1 MTDSRIS
8 NTTSDGTQLAPGVWK
23 MHLVIWTLGLF
34 MVCIVGYGFYSGDRI
49 NTVDA
54 PLVQAAMKIKLE
66 ASTTNLV
73 LEGILGD
80 GFVGGL
86 EPVWK
91 PLDRAFLNF
100 RSIFNESKKRKTM
113 LPFQANTLDSADID
127 KLESKLSE
135 FKDNA
140 RKRFEGKR
148 ISLLDEDVD
157 RIYRLAFKNLT
168 GDLNKLEEKLREL
181 MSKNLRL
188 FRYSQTIMVILCVL
202 LTLLAG
208 IMFQRFE
215 RRQERAYRSLQ
226 DANEQLEKEIAERER
241 SEKAV
246 RASEERYRQI
256 VKELK
261 DFSTAV
267 SHDLR
272 APLINLKGFSKEIE
286 AALDVTRPVVDA
298 ALAELSEK
306 RKKEVAAAFFED
318 LPEAVDFIDASV
330 SKMERLINSILK
342 LSRLDR
348 RELKSETLDMKK
360 IVQDTLKSL
369 GHQIKARGIE
379 VSVGNL
385 PETPADK
392 VAMEQILS
400 NLLSNAI
407 NYLDPGRTGKIEIT
421 GESRPDENVFQIRDN
436 GRGIQKFDIEKVFNL
451 FERLGNDSAAG
462 EGMGLAYVRA
472 LVRRHGGDV
481 FCESEYGAGSKFT
494 FTISKRIV

>member
-1 MTDSRIS
+1 
-8 NTTSDGTQLAPGVWK
+8 
-23 MHLVIWTLGLF
+23 
-34 MVCIVGYGFYSGDRI
+34 
-49 NTVDA
+49 
-54 PLVQAAMKIKLE
+54 
-66 ASTTNLV
+66 
-73 LEGILGD
+73 
-80 GFVGGL
+80 
-86 EPVWK
+86 
-91 PLDRAFLNF
+91 
-100 RSIFNESKKRKTM
+100 
-113 LPFQANTLDSADID
+113 
-127 KLESKLSE
+127 
-135 FKDNA
+135 
-140 RKRFEGKR
+140 
-148 ISLLDEDVD
+148 VD

-168 GDLNKLEEKLREL
+168 NDLNKLEEKLREL

-226 DANEQLEKEIAERER
+226 HANEQLEKEIAERER

-246 RASEERYRQI
+246 RASELRYRQL
-256 VKELK
+256 VEELK

-306 RKKEVAAAFFED
+306 RKKEVAAAFYED

-330 SKMERLINSILK
+330 AKMERLINSILK

-348 RELKSETLDMKK
+348 RELKPETLDMKK

-385 PETPADK
+385 PETRADK

>member
-1 MTDSRIS
+1 
-8 NTTSDGTQLAPGVWK
+8 
-23 MHLVIWTLGLF
+23 
-34 MVCIVGYGFYSGDRI
+34 
-49 NTVDA
+49 
-54 PLVQAAMKIKLE
+54 
-66 ASTTNLV
+66 
-73 LEGILGD
+73 
-80 GFVGGL
+80 
-86 EPVWK
+86 
-91 PLDRAFLNF
+91 
-100 RSIFNESKKRKTM
+100 M

-188 FRYSQTIMVILCVL
+188 FRYSQTIMVIACIL

-226 DANEQLEKEIAERER
+226 HANEQLEKEIVQRER

-246 RASEERYRQI
+246 RASEERYRQM
-256 VKELK
+256 VKELR

-272 APLINLKGFSKEIE
+272 APLINFKGFSKEIK
-286 AALDVTRPVVDA
+286 AALDVTRPVIDT
-298 ALAELSEK
+298 ALTALSEK
-306 RKKEVAAAFFED
+306 RKKEVTAAFYED
-318 LPEAVDFIDASV
+318 IPEALDFIDASV

-342 LSRLDR
+342 LSRLGR
-348 RELKSETLDMKK
+348 RELKPETLDMNE

-369 GHQIKARGIE
+369 GHQIKACGIE
-379 VSVGNL
+379 VSVRDL
-385 PETPADK
+385 PETRADK
-392 VAMEQILS
+392 VSMEQVFS

-407 NYLDPGRTGKIEIT
+407 NYLDPGRTGEIEIA
-421 GESRPDENVFQIRDN
+421 GESRLDENVFQICDN
-436 GRGIQKFDIEKVFNL
+436 GRGIQNFDIEKVFNL
-451 FERLGNDSAAG
+451 FERLGNDSVAG

-472 LVRRHGGDV
+472 LIRRHGGDV

-494 FTISKRIV
+494 FTISKRLI

>member
-1 MTDSRIS
+1 
-8 NTTSDGTQLAPGVWK
+8 
-23 MHLVIWTLGLF
+23 MHLIIWALGFF

-73 LEGILGD
+73 LEGILGG
-80 GFVGGL
+80 GFVGGF
-86 EPVWK
+86 EPVLN

-100 RSIFNESKKRKTM
+100 RSLFDESKKRTTM
-113 LPFQANTLDSADID
+113 LPFQANTLDSGDID
-127 KLESKLSE
+127 ALESKLSE
-135 FKDNA
+135 FKESA

-148 ISLLDEDVD
+148 ISILDEDVD
-157 RIYRLAFKNLT
+157 RIYRRAFKNLV
-168 GDLNKLEEKLREL
+168 GDLDKLEEKLREL
-181 MSKNLRL
+181 MTKNLRL

-215 RRQERAYRSLQ
+215 RRQERAYRSLHY
-226 DANEQLEKEIAERER
+226 ANEQLEREIAERER

-246 RASEERYRQI
+246 RASELRYRQL

-261 DFSTAV
+261 DLSTAV

-272 APLINLKGFSKEIE
+272 APLINLKGFSKEIKTS
-286 AALDVTRPVVDA
+286 LDVTRPVVDA
-298 ALAELSEK
+298 ALAELSEE
-306 RKKEVAAAFFED
+306 RKNEVAAAFYED
-318 LPEAVDFIDASV
+318 LPEAIDFIDASV
-330 SKMERLINSILK
+330 LKMERLIHSILK

-348 RELKSETLDMKK
+348 RELKPETLDMNK

-369 GHQIKARGIE
+369 GHQIKASGIE

-385 PETPADK
+385 PETRADK
-392 VAMEQILS
+392 VSMEQILS

-407 NYLDPGRTGKIEIT
+407 NYLDPGRTGEIEIT
-421 GESRPDENVFQIRDN
+421 GESRPDENVFQICDN

-451 FERLGNDSAAG
+451 FERLGSNAVDG

-494 FTISKRIV
+494 FTISKRLI